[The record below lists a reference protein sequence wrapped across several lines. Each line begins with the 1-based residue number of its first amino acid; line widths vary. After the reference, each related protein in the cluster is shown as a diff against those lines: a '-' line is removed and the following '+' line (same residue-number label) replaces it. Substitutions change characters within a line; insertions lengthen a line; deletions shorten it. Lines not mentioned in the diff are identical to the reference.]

1 MAKIIS
7 IEPFRKESSQI
18 KVELPSGDVYV
29 IGFIDLQPVK
39 YAEIYTKVIDGAL
52 NELEGSEDVDLN
64 NYLSYK
70 LACEK
75 LETPLY
81 VTLDQNRERE
91 RIGNRIREIRLA
103 RNMEAKKLARL
114 SQIDAANLSRI
125 EQGKYSV
132 GLDILCKI
140 ALALDARVDIIAD
153 YLYHD
158 KLGYLSFTRKLWVIP
173 TGDIDFNPIS
183 AVPRC
188 GFCLWPSTYDSPIH
202 IGDLVVF
209 YMNRD
214 KSYSDPF
221 IVSGEHVRQEDIGSY
236 LEEVIDCWPKSEQDN
251 YLKADNNNHLSP
263 ADLIH
268 IKNLIDSKFK
278 TPPTE
283 IVEVK
288 L

>member
-1 MAKIIS
+1 MTRIIS

-39 YAEIYTKVIDGAL
+39 YVEIYTKAIEGAL

-91 RIGNRIREIRLA
+91 RIGNRIRDIRTSM
-103 RNMEAKKLARL
+103 NMEAKRLARL

-140 ALALDARVDIIAD
+140 AMALNSRLDIIPN
-153 YLYHD
+153 YFTQD
-158 KLGYLSFTRKLWVIP
+158 KMGQLSFTRKVWIIP
-173 TGDIDFNPIS
+173 TGDIKFNPLD
-183 AVPRC
+183 AVPGC
-188 GFCLWPSTYDSPIH
+188 GFCLWPSSFNSPIH

-209 YMNRD
+209 YLNRE
-214 KSYSDPF
+214 KCYSNPF
-221 IVSGEHVRQEDIGSY
+221 LVSGEAISMESIGYAAEFS
-236 LEEVIDCWPKSEQDN
+236 DSWPKSETNQ
-251 YLKADNNNHLSP
+251 YLRAEYHNHLSD

-268 IKNLIDSKFK
+268 IKETIDSKFK

-283 IVEVK
+283 TVEVQF
-288 L
+288 

>member
-39 YAEIYTKVIDGAL
+39 YAEIYKKVIEKAL

-70 LACEK
+70 LAFEK

-91 RIGNRIREIRLA
+91 RIGNRIRDIRTSM
-103 RNMEAKKLARL
+103 NMEAKKLARL

-125 EQGKYSV
+125 EQGKYSA
-132 GLDILCKI
+132 GLDILCRI
-140 ALALDARVDIIAD
+140 AMALDSRLDIVPN
-153 YLYHD
+153 YYSQD
-158 KLGYLSFTRKLWVIP
+158 KLGQLSFTRKVWIIP
-173 TGDIDFNPIS
+173 TGDINFNPIA
-183 AVPRC
+183 AVPGC
-188 GFCLWPSTYDSPIH
+188 GFCLWPSSFNSPIH

-209 YMNRD
+209 YRNREEC
-214 KSYSDPF
+214 YSDPF
-221 IVSGEHVRQEDIGSY
+221 LVSGEAISMESIGY
-236 LEEVIDCWPKSEQDN
+236 AAEFANCWPKSSSNE
-251 YLKADNNNHLSP
+251 YLRAEYHNHLSD
-263 ADLIH
+263 ADVIH
-268 IKNLIDSKFK
+268 IKETIESKYK

>member
-1 MAKIIS
+1 MAKVIS
-7 IEPFRKESSQI
+7 IDPFRKESSQI

-39 YAEIYTKVIDGAL
+39 YAEIYKKAIENAL

-91 RIGNRIREIRLA
+91 RIGNRIREIRTSM
-103 RNMEAKKLARL
+103 NMEAKKLARL

-140 ALALDARVDIIAD
+140 AMALNSHLDIIPN
-153 YLYHD
+153 YYTPD
-158 KLGYLSFTRKLWVIP
+158 KMGQLSFTRRVWIIP
-173 TGDIDFNPIS
+173 TGVIRFNPLD
-183 AVPRC
+183 AVP
-188 GFCLWPSTYDSPIH
+188 
-202 IGDLVVF
+202 
-209 YMNRD
+209 
-214 KSYSDPF
+214 
-221 IVSGEHVRQEDIGSY
+221 
-236 LEEVIDCWPKSEQDN
+236 
-251 YLKADNNNHLSP
+251 
-263 ADLIH
+263 
-268 IKNLIDSKFK
+268 
-278 TPPTE
+278 
-283 IVEVK
+283 
-288 L
+288 